1 MKENLMRDYIDA
13 LRSCKGYEWINKHG
27 YDLDFNDLIRIIKEL
42 DYAISEDAL
51 IPKNIYNTAAD
62 ELTNWYLD

>member
-1 MKENLMRDYIDA
+1 MKENLMRDYIEA
-13 LRSCKGYEWINKHG
+13 LRAGNGYEWINKHG

-42 DYAISEDAL
+42 DYAIRDAL